1 MSESIIEGIIEKQA
15 EDAKQLI
22 LTTEELT
29 KKLRE
34 SQSSDNTPIV
44 CEIKPN
50 DFSTIMDEIQVQE
63 QHMEATIKDV
73 DEIAHALKDRIMEYL
88 SNHRERSAILF
99 KGIPEILGV
108 EASLFNTSIMG
119 RAKIASLK
127 KIRAD
132 VIAKTNISGSDDY
145 DLMKLLSE

>member
-1 MSESIIEGIIEKQA
+1 MSESIIEGIVEKQA
-15 EDAKQLI
+15 EDAKQLA
-22 LTTEELT
+22 LAAEELT
-29 KKLRE
+29 RKLQE
-34 SQSSDNTPIV
+34 NQSSENTPII
-44 CEIKPN
+44 CELQSN

-63 QHMEATIKDV
+63 QYIESTVKDV
-73 DEIAHALKDRIMEYL
+73 DEIAHALKSRIMEYL

-108 EASLFNTSIMG
+108 QASLFSTSIAG
-119 RAKIASLK
+119 RARIASLK

-132 VIAKTNISGSDDY
+132 VIAKKNISGSDDF